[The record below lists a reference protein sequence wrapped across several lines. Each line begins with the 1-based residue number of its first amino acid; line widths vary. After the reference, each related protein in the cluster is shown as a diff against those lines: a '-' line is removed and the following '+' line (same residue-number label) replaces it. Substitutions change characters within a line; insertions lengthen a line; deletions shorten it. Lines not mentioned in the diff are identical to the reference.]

1 MVQEYRGPAIEAI
14 AQEAMMT
21 SGTKRMRTV
30 IGLVIAA
37 LAVLLL
43 AWLFVGEE
51 SNTTRTDQGNYPPH
65 AVEQ

>member
-1 MVQEYRGPAIEAI
+1 
-14 AQEAMMT
+14 MT

-30 IGLVIAA
+30 IGLIIAA